1 MLALDVSNINKRF
14 EEKNEQPIIA
24 NDHITVSVEE
34 GEIYGLLGPNGAGKS
49 TLINIISGVMLPDS
63 GSINIFG
70 TDIVTHT
77 VQAKKTMGVVP
88 QEVVTE
94 LAFTV
99 EEILHYM
106 GGMYGVPRDQRS
118 QRITEVLR
126 DLELE
131 DKRHERARKLS
142 GGMKRRL
149 MIAKAIMHKPRF
161 LILDEPTSG
170 VDVALRQKIWDL
182 VRRMNKEGTTI
193 LFTTHY
199 IEEAE
204 QLCKEVVLID
214 HGRVIRKGK
223 VSDLQ
228 REFSE
233 NIIAFELYD
242 PDVEHLPGI
251 HKQGVEFH
259 LSITH
264 LDQDMTAIIRHYGRN
279 LKSVKS
285 AAASLEQVFL
295 KLTSHEQATE
305 KHKSITV

>member
-1 MLALDVSNINKRF
+1 MHALDVSHISKTFN
-14 EEKNEQPIIA
+14 EKKDHPVIA
-24 NDHITVSVEE
+24 NDAIELKVDE

-49 TLINIISGVMLPDS
+49 TLINMISGIMRPDKGTIHVFDTDIIS
-63 GSINIFG
+63 
-70 TDIVTHT
+70 HT
-77 VQAKKTMGVVP
+77 VEAKKMMGVVP
-88 QEVVTE
+88 QEIVTE

-99 EEILHYM
+99 DEILNFM
-106 GGMYGVPRDQRS
+106 GGMYGVPLDRRAK
-118 QRITEVLR
+118 RITEVLQ

-131 DKRHERARKLS
+131 DKRYERARQLS

-170 VDVALRQKIWDL
+170 VDVALRQKTWNL

-204 QLCKEVVLID
+204 QLCKEITLID
-214 HGRVIRKGK
+214 HGRVIKQGK
-223 VSDLQ
+223 VSDIQ
-228 REFSE
+228 KEYSE
-233 NIIAFELYD
+233 HVVSFELYD
-242 PDVEHLPGI
+242 TEVPHLPRV

-259 LSITH
+259 LPITH
-264 LDQDMTAIIRHYGRN
+264 LDEDMSAVIRHYGAN

-285 AAASLEQVFL
+285 EAASLEQIFL
-295 KLTSHEQATE
+295 KLTSDHSE
-305 KHKSITV
+305 TVPETTV